1 MQENR
6 QENAAIV
13 NNIYNYSNYLSKKK
27 YNRSFGRLLFILIFY
42 QP

>member
-13 NNIYNYSNYLSKKK
+13 NNNYNYSNFLYKKNPFDAVK
-27 YNRSFGRLLFILIFY
+27 AIFIYFD
-42 QP
+42 